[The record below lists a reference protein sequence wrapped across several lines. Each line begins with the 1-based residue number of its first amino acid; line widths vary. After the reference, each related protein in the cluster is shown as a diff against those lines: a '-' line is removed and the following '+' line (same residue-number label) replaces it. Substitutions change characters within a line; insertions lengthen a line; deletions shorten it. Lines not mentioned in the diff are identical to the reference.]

1 MRHGKSLNQSP
12 TSSPTPPPRG
22 AAQAELEAFQTSVS
36 NFAFDL
42 SYALLAFHIDSQAD
56 ATLEVVF
63 RQDET
68 RAVITAE
75 IPLLARCDDGSTRGD
90 LATLR
95 ANYKLCL
102 DSYGKHLAVEHSTVE
117 LKSTLERAPIIRWDY
132 DRDAHSK
139 PHSHVQITAHRG
151 AASHILSQLG
161 HPTPH
166 SFQSLHIPMGS
177 ERFRPCIEDVIEFL
191 IADCGFCAA
200 ANWRDVIANGRA
212 KWRRLQTRAAVRD
225 SPGEAIEA
233 LRALGYL
240 VEPPESGDVS
250 ERIDK
255 LTAW

>member
-1 MRHGKSLNQSP
+1 MNQSP
-12 TSSPTPPPRG
+12 TSSPTPPSRR
-22 AAQAELEAFQTSVS
+22 AAQAELETFQNGVA

-42 SYALLAFHIDSQAD
+42 SYALLALHVDSQAS
-56 ATLEVVF
+56 ATLEAIF
-63 RQDET
+63 RENET
-68 RAVITAE
+68 RAVIAAE
-75 IPLLARCDDGSTRGD
+75 FPLLARCDDGSTRGD

-102 DSYGKHLAVEHSTVE
+102 DSYGKYLAVEHSTLE

-139 PHSHVQITAHRG
+139 PHSHVQVTAHRG
-151 AASHILSQLG
+151 AASHILSQLE

-166 SFQSLHIPMGS
+166 SFQSLHIPMGA

-191 IADCGFCAA
+191 IADCGFCAGP
-200 ANWRDVIANGRA
+200 NWREVIANGRT

-225 SPGEAIEA
+225 SPGEAVEV
-233 LRALGYL
+233 LREMGYA
-240 VEPPESGDVS
+240 VELPESGEVS

-255 LTAW
+255 LRAW

>member
-1 MRHGKSLNQSP
+1 LNQSP
-12 TSSPTPPPRG
+12 TSSPTPPPKG
-22 AAQAELEAFQTSVS
+22 AAQAELEGFQSSVVD
-36 NFAFDL
+36 FAIDL
-42 SYALLAFHIDSQAD
+42 SYAFLALHADSQESIK
-56 ATLEVVF
+56 LEAVF
-63 RQDET
+63 RENET

-75 IPLLARCDDGSTRGD
+75 IALLAKCDDGSTRGE

-102 DSYGKHLAVEHSTVE
+102 DSYGKHLAVEHSTLE

-151 AASHILSQLG
+151 AASHILSQVG
-161 HPTPH
+161 HSTPH
-166 SFQSLHIPMGS
+166 SFESLHIPMGS
-177 ERFRPCIEDVIEFL
+177 ERFRVCIEDVIEFL
-191 IADCGFCAA
+191 IADCGFGAGPD
-200 ANWRDVIANGRA
+200 WRQVLTNGRA

-225 SPGEAIEA
+225 SPSEAIQV
-233 LRALGYL
+233 LRSMGYR
-240 VEPPESGDVS
+240 VEPPESGEVP